1 MSSLEMSSV
10 GAGNTKTAPNKQGRN
25 FIMTIN
31 EKTIQYTGNIIQY
44 LEGLKGFVYI
54 IVCEHIGQENKH
66 YHLYVQFETMK
77 RISFKKLLGA
87 HIENCFGSAQQ
98 NIAYVKAE
106 DDKHKKLG
114 ITSEL
119 IYENGT
125 PKLKGGIPSIRD
137 IQNMS
142 EEEIKELPVNLI
154 NCARKAKQELE
165 ADIDIDDF
173 HKRVRCIWIQGP
185 SGIGKTKLAVNLIK
199 AFSDKYGT
207 KFNRVKYENTFWL
220 NIGNS
225 AKVALY
231 DDFRDS
237 HMKPSEFINFIDYN
251 KHPMNIKGGSK
262 INNYEFIIITSVQRL
277 SEIYRNVRDEPR
289 LQWERR
295 IWVINLYQADSLE
308 DDFDEDIYFD
318 L

>member
-1 MSSLEMSSV
+1 MSTIEMSTV
-10 GAGNTKTAPNKQGRN
+10 GAGNTIAAPNKQGRN

-31 EKTIQYTGNIIQY
+31 EKTIEYTGNIIKY

-66 YHLYVQFETMK
+66 YHLYVQFETVK
-77 RISFKKLLGA
+77 RISLKKLLGA
-87 HIENCFGSAQQ
+87 HVDNCFGSAQQ

-114 ITSEL
+114 ITSKL

-125 PKLKGGIPSIRD
+125 PKTKGGIPSIKD
-137 IQNMS
+137 VQNMS
-142 EEEIKELPVNLI
+142 EDEIKELPINLI
-154 NCARKAKQELE
+154 NCARKAKQEVE
-165 ADIDIDDF
+165 ADIDINDF
-173 HKRVRCIWIQGP
+173 HKNIRCIWIQGP
-185 SGIGKTKLAVNLIK
+185 SGCGKTRLAIELIK
-199 AFSDKYGT
+199 EFSDKYGT
-207 KFNRVKYENTFWL
+207 KFNRVKYEGTFWL
-220 NIGNS
+220 NIGTT
-225 AKVALY
+225 AKIALY

-262 INNYEFIIITSVQRL
+262 INNYEFIIITTVQKI
-277 SEIYRNVRDEPR
+277 SEIYRNITYEEPR
-289 LQWERR
+289 FQWERR
-295 IWVINLYQADSLE
+295 LWIINMW
-308 DDFDEDIYFD
+308 D